1 MIVVDTHVIIWD
13 ALQPEKISFN
23 ARNAMDKANQSEG
36 ILFCRISLW
45 EIAMLMHKG
54 RIQVNTSYQT
64 FIKLVL
70 QSNKYI
76 LRNITPE
83 IADFSTQFPPH
94 INKDPADRIIAATA
108 LTERATLITS
118 DQNLQ
123 AAPEIP
129 TLW

>member
-1 MIVVDTHVIIWD
+1 MIVVDTHVVVWD
-13 ALQPEKISFN
+13 ALQPEKISFK
-23 ARNAMDKANQSEG
+23 ARNAIDKANQGEG

-45 EIAMLMHKG
+45 EIAMLMQKG
-54 RIQVNTSYQT
+54 RIQVNANYQT

-76 LRNITPE
+76 LREITPD
-83 IADFSTQFPPH
+83 IANLSTQFPPTV
-94 INKDPADRIIAATA
+94 NKDPADRIIAATA

-123 AAPEIP
+123 NAIEIP